1 MQSYTRCWRVR
12 QGRVLDYL
20 TEPVTAHLADFPA
33 PCASELTSTNS
44 GTDQAS
50 GPASAAA
57 RNDVAIQT
65 GAASTNSRG
74 RTLLARHSP
83 G

>member
-1 MQSYTRCWRVR
+1 MQSSTRCWRVQ

-20 TEPVTAHLADFPA
+20 TEPVTAHRADLPA
-33 PCASELTSTNS
+33 PCASELTSTNP
-44 GTDQAS
+44 GTDQPS
-50 GPASAAA
+50 GPASAGA

-65 GAASTNSRG
+65 GAASTNYRRPDVAG
-74 RTLLARHSP
+74 AALA